1 MCVCSYCQKKFQIAN
16 IFLKTTYV
24 QFTARQGGERKI
36 AWFEFNPDNSG
47 VEITLTVFGSALF
60 LEHEID
66 IKLYKL
72 QHESGKFEDK
82 IAPILKQLSGGL
94 LQNSS
99 DISFNWT

>member
-1 MCVCSYCQKKFQIAN
+1 MFNSRRDK
-16 IFLKTTYV
+16 
-24 QFTARQGGERKI
+24 GEREKLRD
-36 AWFEFNPDNSG
+36 FNLNPDNSG
-47 VEITLTVFGSALF
+47 VKITLKVFGSALF